1 MRKHALEKFN
11 VTSANFF
18 LLQSDLFFCPGKNL
32 NYKTFMERNLH
43 NWNEFE
49 FDNLKIT
56 QF

>member
-32 NYKTFMERNLH
+32 NYKTFMESNLH

-49 FDNLKIT
+49 FGNLKIT